1 MPSFSL
7 VQRSHSHP
15 GYPLALGWGWAM
27 TVHSFQVLW
36 LSDCAIYA
44 SFSKPKGGHKRHFLQ
59 VHMDKHTPP
68 LYTPQGDNLTW
79 WCRLRAVC
87 TRRLSGCTC
96 TTRRPFSSAAAS
108 DAGYFFFFLLALT
121 QILAYSELTWMMK
134 AAAVAATVSDNKRT
148 SRRISSM
155 ELFLR
160 GVAQRMAC
168 ARLSVS
174 LSMHVLVNRVQ
185 LLWMKK
191 KHFFWLVGGRRGK
204 VTGISSRALIPS
216 CIIITQQKLSHCIP
230 IRSPA

>member
-79 WCRLRAVC
+79 WCRLRAV

-155 ELFLR
+155 ELFFFVRSAMNGLR
-160 GVAQRMAC
+160 ASVCLSFHAC
-168 ARLSVS
+168 ASE
-174 LSMHVLVNRVQ
+174 
-185 LLWMKK
+185 
-191 KHFFWLVGGRRGK
+191 
-204 VTGISSRALIPS
+204 SRA
-216 CIIITQQKLSHCIP
+216 IIVNE
-230 IRSPA
+230 